1 MKQIFCP
8 LWGFI
13 ELTPLLSKILDTAE
27 MQRLKD
33 VKQLGATYF
42 VFPSATHTRLEH
54 SLGVCHLARLLGESL
69 QKNHPK
75 LKNYSTGYRNLA
87 GCGSYS

>member
-33 VKQLGATYF
+33 LKQLGATYF
-42 VFPSATHTRLEH
+42 VFPSAKHIRD
-54 SLGVCHLARLLGESL
+54 
-69 QKNHPK
+69 
-75 LKNYSTGYRNLA
+75 
-87 GCGSYS
+87 